1 MSDQR
6 LTGRVALVTG
16 SSSGLGRAIALR
28 YAQEGAAVLCADLRP
43 GPDPSGFDGAEP
55 THEAIRALGGR
66 AAFAACDVTDAEQ
79 VDAAHDAAVRELG
92 RLDIVVANAGIS
104 PSTHPL
110 ADEPWDDYRATIAVN
125 QDGAWHTCRAA
136 ARVLGAQGEGGR
148 IIVISS
154 IGGLVGIAVGAHY
167 VMSKHAVMG
176 LVRVLS
182 RQLAGSGITVNAINP
197 GYARTQMNAPVLAD
211 AGYLARVEAETP
223 MGRLAE
229 PDDIAGAAY
238 FLASADAAYV
248 TGIALPVDGGYTAI

>member
-1 MSDQR
+1 M
-6 LTGRVALVTG
+6 
-16 SSSGLGRAIALR
+16 
-28 YAQEGAAVLCADLRP
+28 
-43 GPDPSGFDGAEP
+43 
-55 THEAIRALGGR
+55 
-66 AAFAACDVTDAEQ
+66 
-79 VDAAHDAAVRELG
+79 G
-92 RLDIVVANAGIS
+92 RL
-104 PSTHPL
+104 PRH
-110 ADEPWDDYRATIAVN
+110 IAVN

-197 GYARTQMNAPVLAD
+197 GYARTQTNALVLAD

-223 MGRLAE
+223 WAASAGAR
-229 PDDIAGAAY
+229 DDIAGRAHSSPPPTPPTSASRFPWTAATPRSQH
-238 FLASADAAYV
+238 FVAPSRA
-248 TGIALPVDGGYTAI
+248 GSRGALPSGRRVKV